1 MNNGNTIGLGLNVA
15 RIEEETTSFENFVD
29 QAVEDGAHMN
39 PVLSNIVMK
48 QENESIK
55 LQYAMEKID
64 TLTERLASIMGNTG
78 DLVHFMSE
86 LKDDKELTREKIRE
100 CNEKN
105 QRLTIQIT
113 ALSDRQDNLK
123 AALEKRQH
131 TLELATLNLD
141 NEIKSLKYF
150 KKQQLKLLGDEL
162 ATLSSFKGGFER
174 KVEFMHER
182 FEETTALVHSKM
194 S

>member
-1 MNNGNTIGLGLNVA
+1 M
-15 RIEEETTSFENFVD
+15 D
-29 QAVEDGAHMN
+29 

-105 QRLTIQIT
+105 QRLTIQIA

-141 NEIKSLKYF
+141 NEIK
-150 KKQQLKLLGDEL
+150 
-162 ATLSSFKGGFER
+162 
-174 KVEFMHER
+174 
-182 FEETTALVHSKM
+182 
-194 S
+194 

>member
-1 MNNGNTIGLGLNVA
+1 MA

-29 QAVEDGAHMN
+29 QAVEDGAHMD

-105 QRLTIQIT
+105 QRLAIQIT

-141 NEIKSLKYF
+141 NEIKQLKYF

-162 ATLSSFKGGFER
+162 ATLSSFKGEFER

>member
-123 AALEKRQH
+123 TALEKRQH

-182 FEETTALVHSKM
+182 FEETTALVH
-194 S
+194 

>member
-1 MNNGNTIGLGLNVA
+1 
-15 RIEEETTSFENFVD
+15 
-29 QAVEDGAHMN
+29 
-39 PVLSNIVMK
+39 
-48 QENESIK
+48 
-55 LQYAMEKID
+55 
-64 TLTERLASIMGNTG
+64 
-78 DLVHFMSE
+78 MSW
-86 LKDDKELTREKIRE
+86 D
-100 CNEKN
+100 

-162 ATLSSFKGGFER
+162 AMLSSFKGGFER

>member
-123 AALEKRQH
+123 TALEKRQH

>member
-29 QAVEDGAHMN
+29 QAVEDGAHTN

-123 AALEKRQH
+123 TALEKRQH